1 MQLQQINSKLIKK
14 MIKEQNLKRYWV
26 AHVAGI
32 HRTTLRRWLKRRST
46 LAHPNNIEK
55 LSQALSVPCRHL
67 IRDAT

>member
-1 MQLQQINSKLIKK
+1 MQLQQINSKIIKK
-14 MIKEQNLKRYWV
+14 VIKENNLKRDWV

-32 HRTTLRRWLKRRST
+32 HRTTLRRWLQRKVR

-55 LSQALSVPCRHL
+55 LSQVLSVPCRHL